1 MYATAFIFA
10 RKGSKGVPGK
20 NIKLFHGKPLIA
32 WAIEQAQKA
41 KKINRVI
48 VSTDSKEI
56 SEIALSYGAEVPF
69 LRPKNLS
76 EDSSPE
82 RKAWQHAL
90 NFLLEEEGKLPDI
103 MISIPATSPLREP
116 SDLDACIKEY
126 LNSEVD
132 TLLTVMEAAR
142 NPYFTM
148 LSKDENT
155 GLFDLA
161 FKSEKQIIRRQDA
174 PKIFD
179 IASIAW
185 VTDPNFVLSNDNL
198 YDGRVGAIEVPAER
212 AIDIDTMLDFKIAEL
227 LFHEKHKPQ
236 S

>member
-1 MYATAFIFA
+1 MHATAFIFA
-10 RKGSKGVPGK
+10 RKGSKGLPGK

-48 VSTDSKEI
+48 VSTDSQEI

-103 MISIPATSPLREP
+103 MISVPATSPLREP
-116 SDLDACIKEY
+116 SDLDACIEEY

-227 LFHEKHKPQ
+227 LFHEKHQ
-236 S
+236 SQS

>member
-1 MYATAFIFA
+1 MHATAFIFA
-10 RKGSKGVPGK
+10 RKGSKGLPGK

-32 WAIEQAQKA
+32 RAIEQAQKA

-48 VSTDSKEI
+48 VSTDSQEI

-103 MISIPATSPLREP
+103 MISVPATSPLREP
-116 SDLDACIKEY
+116 SDLDACIEEY
-126 LNSEVD
+126 LNSDVD
-132 TLLTVMEAAR
+132 TLLTVIEAAR

-148 LSKDENT
+148 LSKDKNT

-174 PKIFD
+174 PKIYD

-185 VTDPNFVLSNDNL
+185 VTDPNFVISNDNL

-227 LFHEKHKPQ
+227 LFHEKHHPQ

>member
-1 MYATAFIFA
+1 MHATAFIFA

-90 NFLLEEEGKLPDI
+90 NFLLEEEGKLPEI

-116 SDLDACIKEY
+116 SDLDACIDEY

-185 VTDPNFVLSNDNL
+185 VTDPNFVLLNDNL

-227 LFHEKHKPQ
+227 LFNEKHKPQ

>member
-10 RKGSKGVPGK
+10 RKGSKGLPGK

-48 VSTDSKEI
+48 VSTDSQEI

-103 MISIPATSPLREP
+103 MISVPATSPLREP
-116 SDLDACIKEY
+116 SDLDACIEEY

-161 FKSEKQIIRRQDA
+161 FKSEKRIIRRQDA

-227 LFHEKHKPQ
+227 LFHEKHQPQ

>member
-1 MYATAFIFA
+1 M
-10 RKGSKGVPGK
+10 
-20 NIKLFHGKPLIA
+20 IA

-76 EDSSPE
+76 EDISPE

-90 NFLLEEEGKLPDI
+90 NFLLEQDGKLPDV
-103 MISIPATSPLREP
+103 MISVPATSPLREP
-116 SDLDACIKEY
+116 SDLDDCIEEY
-126 LNSEVD
+126 LKSEVD

-148 LSKDENT
+148 LSKDEST

-161 FKSEKQIIRRQDA
+161 FKLENQIIRRQDA
-174 PKIFD
+174 PKIYD

-185 VTDPNFVLSNDNL
+185 VTDPNFVLLNDNL

-227 LFHEKHKPQ
+227 LFKEKHQ
-236 S
+236 SQSKN

>member
-1 MYATAFIFA
+1 MHATAFIFA
-10 RKGSKGVPGK
+10 RKGSKGLPGK

-48 VSTDSKEI
+48 VSTDSQEI

-103 MISIPATSPLREP
+103 MISVPATSPLREP
-116 SDLDACIKEY
+116 SDLDACIEEY

-227 LFHEKHKPQ
+227 LFHEKHQPQ

>member
-1 MYATAFIFA
+1 MHASAFIFA
-10 RKGSKGVPGK
+10 RKGSKGLPGK

-32 WAIEQAQKA
+32 WSIEQAQKA

-103 MISIPATSPLREP
+103 MISVPATSPLREP
-116 SDLDACIKEY
+116 SDLDACIEEY

-227 LFHEKHKPQ
+227 LFNEKHKPQ

>member
-1 MYATAFIFA
+1 MHATAFIFA

-116 SDLDACIKEY
+116 SDLDACIDEY
-126 LNSEVD
+126 LNSDVD

-185 VTDPNFVLSNDNL
+185 VTDPNFVLLNDNL

-227 LFHEKHKPQ
+227 LFNEKHKPQ

>member
-1 MYATAFIFA
+1 MHATAFIFA

-116 SDLDACIKEY
+116 SDLDACIDEY

-185 VTDPNFVLSNDNL
+185 VTDPNFVLLNDNL

-227 LFHEKHKPQ
+227 LFNEKHKPQ

>member
-10 RKGSKGVPGK
+10 REGSKGVPGK

-32 WAIEQAQKA
+32 WTIEQAQKA

-56 SEIALSYGAEVPF
+56 SKVALFYGAEVPF
-69 LRPKNLS
+69 LRPKHLS
-76 EDSSPE
+76 EDNSPE

-90 NFLLEEEGKLPDI
+90 NFLLEKEGKLPDI
-103 MISIPATSPLREP
+103 MISIPSTSPLRDS
-116 SDLDACIKEY
+116 SDLDDCIQEY
-126 LNSEVD
+126 LDSGVD
-132 TLLTVMEAAR
+132 TVLTVMEAGR

-155 GLFDLA
+155 GLFNLA
-161 FKSEKQIIRRQDA
+161 FKSEKQITRRQDA

-185 VTDPNFVLSNDNL
+185 VTNPNFVLLNDNL
-198 YDGRVGAIEVPAER
+198 YDGKVGAIEVPAER
-212 AIDIDTMLDFKIAEL
+212 ALDIDTMLDFKIAEL
-227 LFHEKHKPQ
+227 LFKEKHKP
-236 S
+236 

>member
-1 MYATAFIFA
+1 MFATAFIFA
-10 RKGSKGVPGK
+10 RKGSKGLPGK

-56 SEIALSYGAEVPF
+56 SKIALSYGAEVPF

-103 MISIPATSPLREP
+103 MISIPATSPLRDP
-116 SDLDACIKEY
+116 SDLDACIEEY

-185 VTDPNFVLSNDNL
+185 VTDPNFVILNDNL

-227 LFHEKHKPQ
+227 LFNEKYRP
-236 S
+236 

>member
-116 SDLDACIKEY
+116 SDLDACIDEY

-185 VTDPNFVLSNDNL
+185 VTDPNFVLLNDNL

-227 LFHEKHKPQ
+227 LFNEKHKPQ

>member
-1 MYATAFIFA
+1 MHATAFIFA
-10 RKGSKGVPGK
+10 RKGSKGLPGK

-41 KKINRVI
+41 TKINRVI

-56 SEIALSYGAEVPF
+56 SDIALSYGAEVPF

-76 EDSSPE
+76 EDISPE

-90 NFLLEEEGKLPDI
+90 NFLLEKEGKLPDI

-116 SDLDACIKEY
+116 SDLDACIEEY

-142 NPYFTM
+142 NPYYTM

-155 GLFDLA
+155 GLFNLA

-185 VTDPNFVLSNDNL
+185 VTDPNFVLLNDNL

-227 LFHEKHKPQ
+227 LFNEKYKSQ